1 MLKVNQFHLHWI
13 EISAVVFVAEKLVEL
28 EGAVVSRL
36 PLVAAFV
43 VLEASVVV
51 ASIRLPA
58 ETFVEQLVAV
68 SVPPAALIALAVL
81 TVVDE
86 VALLAGAPVLAVLE
100 ATAE

>member
-1 MLKVNQFHLHWI
+1 MNQFHLHWI
-13 EISAVVFVAEKLVEL
+13 EISAVVVVAEKLVEL
-28 EGAVVSRL
+28 EVAVVLRL
-36 PLVAAFV
+36 PLAAVFV

-51 ASIRLPA
+51 ALIKLPA

-68 SVPPAALIALAVL
+68 SVPPVALIALAVL

-86 VALLAGAPVLAVLE
+86 LALLADAPVLAVLE